1 MPERPQCLAIL
12 GPTCAWKSEIA
23 LLIAEELNGEI
34 LSCDSM
40 QVYQGLDVG
49 TAKPTAEMRAR
60 CRHHFVDTLPLTAPW
75 DTHRFVQAAQ
85 PLLAE
90 LPARGVIPILAGGTG
105 LYARALLYGFEML
118 PADRELFARLE
129 QELEMPGGKERLV
142 HELREGSADPREM
155 PLDTARNPRRLA
167 RAVEVLRLAGRPP
180 WELLSDRP
188 QEPIVPGHQFILL
201 PTMAVLKPR
210 IVRRATW
217 MLENGWIE
225 EGEAALAAGLL
236 ETPTAKQ
243 ALGYREI
250 AAYLAGEL
258 ADREAL
264 LHALVGRTVKYARR
278 QRTWFR
284 HQHPGAEILE
294 IEEATTAVALR
305 DWILARLGA

>member
-40 QVYQGLDVG
+40 QVYKGLDVG
-49 TAKPTAEMRAR
+49 TAKPTTEMRAR
-60 CRHHFVDTLPLTAPW
+60 RRHYFVDTLPLAAPW
-75 DTHRFVQAAQ
+75 DTHRFVQAAR

-129 QELEMPGGKERLV
+129 RELAMPGGKERLV
-142 HELREGSADPREM
+142 RELREGSADPREM
-155 PLDTARNPRRLA
+155 PLDTVRNPRRLA
-167 RAVEVLRLAGRPP
+167 RAVEVLRLVGRPP

-188 QEPIVPGHQFILL
+188 QEPIVPGRQFILL

-210 IVRRATW
+210 IVRRTTW

-225 EGEAALAAGLL
+225 EGETALAAGLL

-294 IEEATTAVALR
+294 IEEPTTAVALR
-305 DWILARLGA
+305 DWVLARLGA